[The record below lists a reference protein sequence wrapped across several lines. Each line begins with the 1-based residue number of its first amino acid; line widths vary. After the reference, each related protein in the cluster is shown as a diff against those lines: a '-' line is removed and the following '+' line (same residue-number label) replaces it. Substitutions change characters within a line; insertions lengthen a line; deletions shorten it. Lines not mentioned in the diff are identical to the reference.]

1 MTLCGGVWI
10 FCGTTQFDFVEG
22 GKVDSEL
29 QITFTTGHTCH
40 DAPPSWWLNLSYV
53 GYETKKSH

>member
-40 DAPPSWWLNLSYV
+40 DAPPFMVAKFELCWL
-53 GYETKKSH
+53 